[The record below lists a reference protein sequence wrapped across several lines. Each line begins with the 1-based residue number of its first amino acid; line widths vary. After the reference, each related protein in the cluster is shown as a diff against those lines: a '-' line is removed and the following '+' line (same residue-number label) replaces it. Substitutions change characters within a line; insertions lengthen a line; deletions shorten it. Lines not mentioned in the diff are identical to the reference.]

1 MAFPAQPVAT
11 QQQVMSPSAPGPGPA
26 AAQGSGIVQDMYGS
40 TGSSGMQ
47 QTAPAIFSGEAA
59 LRTGVPGVQ
68 HGSGSLPNILDP
80 FLGGAQFGQPLE
92 AVDSMTPDLAAPNG
106 EPELGASSRVLLER
120 EMNVILPLQEAAAGM
135 SQTQLFR
142 STAEDAPAL
151 SFQGE
156 QGRQVGQI
164 HVPPGSPRPTM
175 VRWVSRLTEF
185 LRTTAARSADN
196 MDRVMGEMGIST
208 PLLTASRA
216 PPRTSTTP
224 TVGWQQSFL
233 ANDQGRGPTLSI
245 SPPEEFATGLAV
257 PASWSPAS
265 FPTEPLFGPSQ
276 LAQFQRAQPP
286 LLCDQQRHNVLA
298 MGQKRIRL
306 GRLAFERMCNGS
318 WTSTPR
324 GSNSR

>member
-1 MAFPAQPVAT
+1 
-11 QQQVMSPSAPGPGPA
+11 
-26 AAQGSGIVQDMYGS
+26 
-40 TGSSGMQ
+40 
-47 QTAPAIFSGEAA
+47 
-59 LRTGVPGVQ
+59 
-68 HGSGSLPNILDP
+68 
-80 FLGGAQFGQPLE
+80 
-92 AVDSMTPDLAAPNG
+92 MTPDLAAPSG

-208 PLLTASRA
+208 PLLTTSRA

-224 TVGWQQSFL
+224 TAGWQQSFL

-245 SPPEEFATGLAV
+245 SSPEEFATGLAV

-265 FPTEPLFGPSQ
+265 FPWSRSLGLPSWRN
-276 LAQFQRAQPP
+276 FNEHSHR
-286 LLCDQQRHNVLA
+286 CYVDQHHHSVLA

-306 GRLAFERMCNGS
+306 GRVVFERMCNGS

>member
-1 MAFPAQPVAT
+1 MLSTAMQLRFLQTLPHALSLIAAVKSPLRAMSLPAQPVAT
-11 QQQVMSPSAPGPGPA
+11 QQQVMSPSATG
-26 AAQGSGIVQDMYGS
+26 MYGS

-59 LRTGVPGVQ
+59 LRAGVPGVQ

-92 AVDSMTPDLAAPNG
+92 AVDSMTPDLAAPIG

-156 QGRQVGQI
+156 QGRQVDQI

-208 PLLTASRA
+208 PLLTASRV

-224 TVGWQQSFL
+224 TVAWQQSFL
-233 ANDQGRGPTLSI
+233 AND
-245 SPPEEFATGLAV
+245 
-257 PASWSPAS
+257 
-265 FPTEPLFGPSQ
+265 
-276 LAQFQRAQPP
+276 
-286 LLCDQQRHNVLA
+286 
-298 MGQKRIRL
+298 
-306 GRLAFERMCNGS
+306 
-318 WTSTPR
+318 
-324 GSNSR
+324 